1 MKKRLVAL
9 LAGLLTVL
17 SMGFGLAQFSDVPA
31 GHWAKEAVE
40 ALAAKG
46 IIVGFPDGTYRGN
59 ENLTRYQ
66 AALIIYRLL
75 QQIEEELKAKGTSP
89 TMEAMSPEDLEALKN
104 AIQELAAE
112 LAALGVRV
120 SALEDSAATK
130 DDIARLEAMIQEL
143 KAQPAPEPGMD
154 QAALQDLTDRVEAAS
169 IAADTALAQAQQL
182 AAELAAL
189 GVRVSAL
196 EDSAATKDDIAR
208 LEAMIQELKAQPAP
222 EPGMDQ
228 AALQD
233 LTDRVEAASIAAD
246 TALAQAQQLAEQLE
260 ALAQAVEGVKDDLAA
275 LSTQVEANAQA
286 IQALNEL
293 AVILNQDVLALR
305 DQVAA
310 LQKGAVTQEDL
321 ENLKASLD
329 ELKGRL
335 ESVEALVESLASDLT
350 DRVEAASIAADTA
363 LAQAQQLAEQ
373 LDALA
378 QAVEGV
384 KGDLAALS
392 TQVEANAQ
400 AIQTLN
406 ELAVLLN
413 QDVLS
418 LQDRVTA
425 LEKALAEQGE
435 GPAINLDELASKE
448 DVAAVQEFAA
458 ALRSDLVGLSE
469 KVSKL
474 EAQVAELNRVR
485 YTISGSLSATYGSIG
500 LLPDSDAGDFDV
512 DRLFPGNRFSSGPS
526 GTAAGRAVR
535 RNEYNFA
542 DTTDTFTE
550 GEINLT
556 LGVKLAQPGQR
567 GVNLSEASVDL
578 RATAFTGPTTVSVDG
593 ATLKGNVDGQGFSV
607 VYSKGASRFKFN
619 DYLFANANDP
629 DEVVTRQ
636 GVVATFSGSKLPLTP
651 EVTVVAGNA
660 SSAAPNNV
668 LNGDY
673 FGVRLALKPLKDTTL
688 ALSYAENPLNRA
700 AVALDFSAKK
710 LLDLLDLDGAYVVSK
725 DWSVPGTIF
734 DNWGT
739 ANVDEAFF
747 VRGTLTLGPVTLRAN
762 YRAVDPEYLK
772 GFAGMSADHT
782 DFYEGEIIGR
792 YPAPFGSNTRGY
804 GAEASVDLGFATL
817 GGYYDRYSDY
827 DQTSGTEREAFGAN
841 ARVPLPA
848 GFSLTGF
855 YSYASVAGRQATF
868 AGADPNFNEGTPYFQ
883 FYAYPKDRYVSG
895 FGAALSHDGRAKEAL
910 IPDLNL
916 TVRYQ
921 QYYNDA
927 VAVQDYSYRDIV
939 AFADYS
945 LTLGPLT
952 LKPGLFFRSY
962 TNDNA
967 GATVDP
973 GDSPSRPGG
982 YTENPSFT
990 TFKWGIQLT
999 TQPLDVPFKPSLEGY
1014 FATRTTDFDGTTSD
1028 AQETYY
1034 RVGLKLNEFL
1044 ASGSTFSVG
1053 YAYWEGQNHAGSPA
1067 VGSAYNPFTFTR
1079 DRIFRNPDVSAAGA
1093 PWAVYPGNNS
1103 GNVSGV
1109 YLEWNYYTFSVAA
1122 GWFDFNNTGAGTS
1135 SSAIGF
1141 KVSYE
1146 VKF

>member
-130 DDIARLEAMIQEL
+130 DDIARLEAMLQEL

-154 QAALQDLTDRVEAAS
+154 QAALQDLMDRVEAAS

-208 LEAMIQELKAQPAP
+208 LEAMLQELKAQLAP

-233 LTDRVEAASIAAD
+233 LMDRVEAASIAAD

-260 ALAQAVEGVKDDLAA
+260 ALAQAVEGVKDELAA

-293 AVILNQDVLALR
+293 AVLLNQDVLSLR

-310 LQKGAVTQEDL
+310 LEKGPVSQEDL
-321 ENLKASLD
+321 ENLKASL
-329 ELKGRL
+329 EGLKGRL

-373 LDALA
+373 LEALA

-425 LEKALAEQGE
+425 LEKGLADLQGVDFE
-435 GPAINLDELASKE
+435 EFATKE

-474 EAQVAELNRVR
+474 EGQVADLSKVQ
-485 YTISGSLSATYGSIG
+485 YSIKGSLTATYGMVT
-500 LLPDSDAGDFDV
+500 LAGTNNFDI
-512 DRLFPGNRFSSGPS
+512 DRLFATPFS
-526 GTAAGRAVR
+526 T
-535 RNEYNFA
+535 
-542 DTTDTFTE
+542 
-550 GEINLT
+550 
-556 LGVKLAQPGQR
+556 GV
-567 GVNLSEASVDL
+567 
-578 RATAFTGPTTVSVDG
+578 F
-593 ATLKGNVDGQGFSV
+593 
-607 VYSKGASRFKFN
+607 GASQVASN
-619 DYLFANANDP
+619 VILP
-629 DEVVTRQ
+629 DVASRQ
-636 GVVATFSGSKLPLTP
+636 L
-651 EVTVVAGNA
+651 
-660 SSAAPNNV
+660 
-668 LNGDY
+668 
-673 FGVRLALKPLKDTTL
+673 
-688 ALSYAENPLNRA
+688 
-700 AVALDFSAKK
+700 
-710 LLDLLDLDGAYVVSK
+710 
-725 DWSVPGTIF
+725 
-734 DNWGT
+734 
-739 ANVDEAFF
+739 
-747 VRGTLTLGPVTLRAN
+747 
-762 YRAVDPEYLK
+762 
-772 GFAGMSADHT
+772 
-782 DFYEGEIIGR
+782 
-792 YPAPFGSNTRGY
+792 TRG
-804 GAEASVDLGFATL
+804 
-817 GGYYDRYSDY
+817 
-827 DQTSGTEREAFGAN
+827 
-841 ARVPLPA
+841 
-848 GFSLTGF
+848 
-855 YSYASVAGRQATF
+855 
-868 AGADPNFNEGTPYFQ
+868 
-883 FYAYPKDRYVSG
+883 
-895 FGAALSHDGRAKEAL
+895 
-910 IPDLNL
+910 
-916 TVRYQ
+916 
-921 QYYNDA
+921 
-927 VAVQDYSYRDIV
+927 
-939 AFADYS
+939 S
-945 LTLGPLT
+945 LTLDFGV
-952 LKPGLFFRSY
+952 K
-962 TNDNA
+962 NNA
-967 GATVDP
+967 PAAT
-973 GDSPSRPGG
+973 
-982 YTENPSFT
+982 
-990 TFKWGIQLT
+990 
-999 TQPLDVPFKPSLEGY
+999 
-1014 FATRTTDFDGTTSD
+1014 
-1028 AQETYY
+1028 
-1034 RVGLKLNEFL
+1034 
-1044 ASGSTFSVG
+1044 
-1053 YAYWEGQNHAGSPA
+1053 
-1067 VGSAYNPFTFTR
+1067 
-1079 DRIFRNPDVSAAGA
+1079 
-1093 PWAVYPGNNS
+1093 
-1103 GNVSGV
+1103 
-1109 YLEWNYYTFSVAA
+1109 
-1122 GWFDFNNTGAGTS
+1122 GWP
-1135 SSAIGF
+1135 
-1141 KVSYE
+1141 
-1146 VKF
+1146 

>member
-1 MKKRLVAL
+1 MKKRLVML

-46 IIVGFPDGTYRGN
+46 ILVGFPDGTYRGN
-59 ENLTRYQ
+59 ETLTRYQ

-75 QQIEEELKAKGTSP
+75 QQIEEELKAKGESP
-89 TMEAMSPEDLEALKN
+89 TMQAMSSEDIEALKN
-104 AIQELAAE
+104 AVQELAAE

-130 DDIARLEAMIQEL
+130 EDIARLEAMIQEL

-154 QAALQDLTDRVEAAS
+154 AAALQDLA
-169 IAADTALAQAQQL
+169 
-182 AAELAAL
+182 
-189 GVRVSAL
+189 
-196 EDSAATKDDIAR
+196 
-208 LEAMIQELKAQPAP
+208 
-222 EPGMDQ
+222 
-228 AALQD
+228 
-233 LTDRVEAASIAAD
+233 
-246 TALAQAQQLAEQLE
+246 
-260 ALAQAVEGVKDDLAA
+260 
-275 LSTQVEANAQA
+275 
-286 IQALNEL
+286 
-293 AVILNQDVLALR
+293 
-305 DQVAA
+305 
-310 LQKGAVTQEDL
+310 
-321 ENLKASLD
+321 
-329 ELKGRL
+329 
-335 ESVEALVESLASDLT
+335 

-378 QAVEGV
+378 QDVEGV
-384 KGDLAALS
+384 KGDLASLQ

-400 AIQTLN
+400 AIQALN

-425 LEKALAEQGE
+425 LEKGLADLQGIDFEQF
-435 GPAINLDELASKE
+435 ASKE

-458 ALRSDLVGLSE
+458 ALRSDLVSLSE

-474 EAQVAELNRVR
+474 EGQVAELNKVR

-500 LLPDSDAGDFDV
+500 LLPGSTAGDFDV
-512 DRLFPGNRFSSGPS
+512 DRLFPGNKFSSGPS
-526 GTAAGRAVR
+526 GPAFRG
-535 RNEYNFA
+535 NEYNFA
-542 DTTDTFTE
+542 DTTQTFT
-550 GEINLT
+550 GGGISLT
-556 LGVKLAQPGQR
+556 LGVKLAQPGQT

-578 RATAFTGPTTVSVDG
+578 SATAFTGATTVSVDG

-607 VYSKGASRFKFN
+607 VYSNGASKFKFN

-629 DEVVTRQ
+629 DGVVTRQ

-651 EVTVVAGNA
+651 EVTVVVGNA
-660 SSAAPNNV
+660 SSVAPNNV

-688 ALSYAENPLNRA
+688 ALSYAENPGNRA
-700 AVALDFSAKK
+700 AVALDFSTKK

-725 DWSVPGTIF
+725 NWGVAGTIF

-747 VRGTLTLGPVTLRAN
+747 VRGTLTMGPVTLRAN
-762 YRAVDPEYLK
+762 YRAIDPQYLN

-782 DFYEGEIIGR
+782 AFYSGEIIGF

-804 GAEASVDLGFATL
+804 GAEASVNLGFATL

-827 DQTSGTEREAFGAN
+827 PQTPGTEKEAFGAN

-855 YSYASVAGRQATF
+855 YSYASVAGVQATF
-868 AGADPNFNEGTPYFQ
+868 AGADPAFNQGTPYFQ
-883 FYAYPKDRYVSG
+883 FYAYPRDRYVSG

-910 IPDLNL
+910 ISNLNL
-916 TVRYQ
+916 TARYQ
-921 QYYNDA
+921 QYYND
-927 VAVQDYSYRDIV
+927 VTGNYDYRDIV

-967 GATVDP
+967 GAAVPAGT
-973 GDSPSRPGG
+973 SPSRPGAF
-982 YTENPSFT
+982 TENPSFT
-990 TFKWGIQLT
+990 TFKWGIQIT

-1053 YAYWEGQNHAGSPA
+1053 YAYWEGQNHLGSPA

-1093 PWAVYPGNNS
+1093 PWAVSLGNNS

>member
-1 MKKRLVAL
+1 VAA
-9 LAGLLTVL
+9 LATQVEANAQAIQALNELAVTLNQDVL
-17 SMGFGLAQFSDVPA
+17 SLRDQVAALEKGAVTQEDLENLKASLEGLKGRLES
-31 GHWAKEAVE
+31 VE
-40 ALAAKG
+40 ALVESLASESLAS
-46 IIVGFPDGTYRGN
+46 D
-59 ENLTRYQ
+59 
-66 AALIIYRLL
+66 LL
-75 QQIEEELKAKGTSP
+75 
-89 TMEAMSPEDLEALKN
+89 
-104 AIQELAAE
+104 
-112 LAALGVRV
+112 
-120 SALEDSAATK
+120 
-130 DDIARLEAMIQEL
+130 
-143 KAQPAPEPGMD
+143 
-154 QAALQDLTDRVEAAS
+154 
-169 IAADTALAQAQQL
+169 
-182 AAELAAL
+182 
-189 GVRVSAL
+189 
-196 EDSAATKDDIAR
+196 
-208 LEAMIQELKAQPAP
+208 
-222 EPGMDQ
+222 
-228 AALQD
+228 
-233 LTDRVEAASIAAD
+233 DRVEAASIAAD

-260 ALAQAVEGVKDDLAA
+260 ALAQAVEGVKGDLAA
-275 LSTQVEANAQA
+275 LATQVEANAQA
-286 IQALNEL
+286 IQA
-293 AVILNQDVLALR
+293 
-305 DQVAA
+305 
-310 LQKGAVTQEDL
+310 
-321 ENLKASLD
+321 
-329 ELKGRL
+329 
-335 ESVEALVESLASDLT
+335 
-350 DRVEAASIAADTA
+350 
-363 LAQAQQLAEQ
+363 
-373 LDALA
+373 
-378 QAVEGV
+378 
-384 KGDLAALS
+384 
-392 TQVEANAQ
+392 
-400 AIQTLN
+400 LN

-425 LEKALAEQGE
+425 LEKGLADLQGVDFEQF
-435 GPAINLDELASKE
+435 ATKE

-474 EAQVAELNRVR
+474 EGQVAELNKVR

-500 LLPDSDAGDFDV
+500 LLPGSTAGDFDV
-512 DRLFPGNRFSSGPS
+512 DRLFPGNKFSSGPS
-526 GTAAGRAVR
+526 GPASRG
-535 RNEYNFA
+535 NEYNFA
-542 DTTDTFTE
+542 DTTQTFTK
-550 GEINLT
+550 GGISLT

-578 RATAFTGPTTVSVDG
+578 SATAFTGATTVSVDG

-607 VYSKGASRFKFN
+607 VYSKGASKFKFN

-629 DEVVTRQ
+629 DKVVTRQ

-688 ALSYAENPLNRA
+688 ALSYAENPGNRA
-700 AVALDFSAKK
+700 AVALDFSTKK

-725 DWSVPGTIF
+725 DWSVAGTIF

-739 ANVDEAFF
+739 PNVDEAFF

-762 YRAVDPEYLK
+762 YRAVDPQYLN

-782 DFYEGEIIGR
+782 RFYSGEIIGF

-804 GAEASVDLGFATL
+804 GAEASVNLGFATL

-827 DQTSGTEREAFGAN
+827 PQAPGTEKEAFGAN
-841 ARVPLPA
+841 VRVPLPA

-855 YSYASVAGRQATF
+855 YSYASVAGVQATF
-868 AGADPNFNEGTPYFQ
+868 AGADPAFNQGTPYFQ
-883 FYAYPKDRYVSG
+883 FYAYPRDRYVSG

-910 IPDLNL
+910 IPNLNL
-916 TVRYQ
+916 TARYQ
-921 QYYNDA
+921 QYYND
-927 VAVQDYSYRDIV
+927 VTGNYDYRDIV

-967 GATVDP
+967 GVAVP
-973 GDSPSRPGG
+973 GGTSPSRPGPF
-982 YTENPSFT
+982 TENPSFT
-990 TFKWGIQLT
+990 TFKWGIQIT

-1014 FATRTTDFDGTTSD
+1014 FATRTTDFDGPNPD

-1053 YAYWEGQNHAGSPA
+1053 YAYWEGQNHLGSPA

-1141 KVSYE
+1141 RVSYE